1 MYNKIKNKKSFIAI
15 ILAVIIVAVITMLC
29 VTSQRGHKDTA
40 PDIPDL
46 SFDGDIGYS
55 SEQSD
60 NDVVVHAT
68 TGFVFTADS
77 LNQEVNIENPTQN
90 TCEFVVSIY
99 LGDGTMLYQSE
110 RIRPGDCITDI
121 QITQTLKMGVYK
133 NSVIAYSFY
142 NADNSDTV
150 MSQCEF
156 PIEIRCTN

>member
-1 MYNKIKNKKSFIAI
+1 MHNKIKNKKSFIAI
-15 ILAVIIVAVITMLC
+15 ILTGIIVAVITMLC
-29 VTSQRGHKDTA
+29 ITSQRARDDVK
-40 PDIPDL
+40 PDIPDI
-46 SFDGDIGYS
+46 SFDGDVGYS
-55 SEQSD
+55 LKQSD

-68 TGFVFTADS
+68 TGFIFTADS

-99 LGDGTMLYQSE
+99 LGDGTMIYQSE

-142 NADNSDTV
+142 NIDDSDTV